1 MIQINIISKNIEQAN
16 EITTLLFEEKLVM
29 NEYILK
35 EVVGR
40 LPNDKGSL
48 SSVDE
53 VLIVG
58 TTKALLFKTI
68 VELLELKY
76 DKQLPIIYAV
86 PIVYMEESQSESIR
100 SGTAKV

>member
-1 MIQINIISKNIEQAN
+1 MIQINIITKNVLQAQ
-16 EITTLLFEEKLVM
+16 EITSLLYQEKLVL

-40 LPNDKGSL
+40 LPNDAGEL
-48 SSVDE
+48 SNVDE

-68 VELLELKY
+68 VELLKEKY
-76 DKQLPIIYAV
+76 GDKIPIIYAV
-86 PIVYMEESQSESIR
+86 PIVYMEETQTETLR